1 MTKLEATALT
11 DPGML
16 RDVNE
21 DSAYQQ
27 VNAPPGREPV
37 GLFIVCDGMGGHLG
51 GEFASYWAIEAIKHE
66 FAELFSMKDPRAT
79 VQLSE
84 HDIEKAR
91 AGIVP
96 EFAQTKEIDLNTLT
110 QTAIQKANNVVYEYA
125 RHKPETAGNAGTTIT
140 MVVIHGLRALIA
152 NAGDSRTYLL
162 RDHQLQQ
169 ITRDHSLVASL
180 VSAGEIMP
188 DEIYTHPQRNVIYRY
203 LGQKGLVQPD
213 MFSEEL
219 QPGDYLLL
227 CSDGLWEMIPDQNTA
242 VELIEN
248 AENLDAACLALV
260 QTANDNGGED
270 NIGVVLV
277 EIL

>member
-1 MTKLEATALT
+1 MTTLEATALT

-27 VNAPPGREPV
+27 VYVPQDRDPM

-51 GEFASYWAIEAIKHE
+51 GEFASYWAVEAIKSE

-79 VQLSE
+79 IHLSE
-84 HDIEKAR
+84 QDIEKAR
-91 AGIVP
+91 TGVLP
-96 EFAQTKEIDLNTLT
+96 DFAKGKEIDIEALT

-125 RHKPETAGNAGTTIT
+125 KHKPETAGNAGTTLT
-140 MVVIHGLRALIA
+140 LAVIDGLNALIA

-162 RDHQLQQ
+162 RDHKVTLL
-169 ITRDHSLVASL
+169 TRDHSLVASL
-180 VSAGEIMP
+180 VSAGELLP
-188 DEIYTHPQRNVIYRY
+188 DEIYTHPQRNVIYRF

-213 MFSEEL
+213 LYYETL

-227 CSDGLWEMIPDQNTA
+227 CSDGLWEMIRSGETIAQ
-242 VELIEN
+242 LIEN
-248 AENLDAACLALV
+248 ASSLDNACLALV
-260 QTANDNGGED
+260 QAANHEGGED
-270 NIGVVLV
+270 NIGVVLARV
-277 EIL
+277 T